1 MIKKAKK
8 AVDDSNERRED
19 EDWKKSEDEDSKET
33 KIAKMLNLKLLW
45 SYIDCL
51 NVLKN
56 EVVLTVVPIEHVGD
70 VLSKDNGKDLLNI
83 VS

>member
-1 MIKKAKK
+1 
-8 AVDDSNERRED
+8 
-19 EDWKKSEDEDSKET
+19 
-33 KIAKMLNLKLLW
+33 MLNLKLLW

-56 EVVLTVVPIEHVGD
+56 EVVLTVVPIDHVSDTLG
-70 VLSKDNGKDLLNI
+70 KDNAKDLLNT